1 MNLTCQEKAEE
12 LNNILGRIEQSTE
25 VMAVLSVNHLSGMEK
40 LQDEVYREA
49 YISHLC
55 DAGYDI
61 VSNTNGAIG
70 IYLRLAPEL
79 AGPSEGFYWLLNDET
94 GKIEIEENTNLEL
107 YERTDIEHVGW
118 YYEPV
123 EAGQAVWI
131 APYENQNI
139 NRMIVSYVMPIY
151 KENQLIG
158 IVGMDIDWSYIT
170 DMVDEIH
177 LYETGY
183 AFLTNENFEIAY
195 SQEFEA
201 GTNIIGFSDE
211 LQNIDNEDLIR
222 NDRVYHLMINGM
234 EKITAFA
241 RLCNGKYMAVIVPT
255 IEINQSYYQ
264 LVCRIIT
271 IALITSAVFVIITMQ
286 IVKNIIRPLKELNK
300 AALDIAKGKLD
311 VELNIQSDDEVGT
324 LAESFRETAKQL
336 KFKIEYI
343 NNLAYT
349 DKLTGVKNNTAYLHD
364 VAVLKQQMQERN
376 IDFSVFVVD
385 ANGLKHINDNY
396 GHELGNELIIKVTH
410 MIADVFGQE
419 SLYRIGGD
427 EFAVILYNVSK
438 EEKENYQKAFDEA
451 IDNQKGK
458 IWASA
463 SVGSATYSKKTDS
476 TYESVFN
483 RADEDMYENKVRM
496 KADGRNSRVVE

>member
-1 MNLTCQEKAEE
+1 
-12 LNNILGRIEQSTE
+12 
-25 VMAVLSVNHLSGMEK
+25 
-40 LQDEVYREA
+40 
-49 YISHLC
+49 
-55 DAGYDI
+55 
-61 VSNTNGAIG
+61 
-70 IYLRLAPEL
+70 
-79 AGPSEGFYWLLNDET
+79 
-94 GKIEIEENTNLEL
+94 
-107 YERTDIEHVGW
+107 
-118 YYEPV
+118 
-123 EAGQAVWI
+123 
-131 APYENQNI
+131 
-139 NRMIVSYVMPIY
+139 MIVSYVMPIY